1 MPQKLLDLF
10 MYLVIVELADVRT
23 DNLIR
28 EGQRVL
34 SAQMGCL
41 RINKYCLMTGVI
53 REYCICRCRLEKA
66 VPVCLG
72 LSGDSN
78 CQRIFRCC
86 LDKGILYGQE

>member
-1 MPQKLLDLF
+1 MAASEGFFVTRVMPQKLLDLF

-41 RINKYCLMTGVI
+41 RINKYCLMAGVI
-53 REYCICRCRLEKA
+53 REYICTY
-66 VPVCLG
+66 VCVV
-72 LSGDSN
+72 
-78 CQRIFRCC
+78 
-86 LDKGILYGQE
+86 

>member
-1 MPQKLLDLF
+1 MAVSGWFLVTRVMPQKLLDLF

-41 RINKYCLMTGVI
+41 RINKYCPRTGVI
-53 REYCICRCRLEKA
+53 REYIYVHMVVSSGERGSRLPG
-66 VPVCLG
+66 VVW
-72 LSGDSN
+72 
-78 CQRIFRCC
+78 
-86 LDKGILYGQE
+86 GQ